1 MVEIIVALAVGS
13 RCAKGVRLAILV
25 RTRSASIA
33 PDERL
38 GLGEL
43 DGVIRIREWDI
54 DEIKAACILV
64 A

>member
-13 RCAKGVRLAILV
+13 RCAKAVRLAILV
-25 RTRSASIA
+25 RTRSAFIA

-43 DGVIRIREWDI
+43 DGVIRIIEWDI

>member
-13 RCAKGVRLAILV
+13 RCAKAVQLAIWV
-25 RTRSASIA
+25 RTRSAFIA

-54 DEIKAACILV
+54 D
-64 A
+64 

>member
-13 RCAKGVRLAILV
+13 RCAKAVRLAIWV
-25 RTRSASIA
+25 RTRSAFIA
-33 PDERL
+33 PDLKL

-43 DGVIRIREWDI
+43 DGVIRIRELDI